1 MAKIKIDKHA
11 IKENELDHFLV
22 HFKNY
27 LIEKPK
33 QVLIPAVVAI
43 AVIIIAFAAS
53 HYIKT
58 QNQASEFKMI
68 TAQKDFREALANT
81 DKSSQIISLNRA
93 KEQFKQISN
102 DYSWTP
108 YGKIAKVYYAD
119 CFYNSGKYDDAIKY
133 YREAISAG
141 APKIAGA
148 WAQMSIGY
156 SYMNKNDY
164 ANALKEFDNVS
175 VKFPDSFLVP
185 SARLQSA
192 ACYEKMNNLA
202 KAKEIYESII
212 KNYPDSMWIKEAQAR
227 LIAIGGVN
235 SIPKAG

>member
-11 IKENELDHFLV
+11 IKENELDHYLV
-22 HFKNY
+22 YFKNY

-33 QVLIPAVVAI
+33 QILIPVIITLAVVVIAVVA
-43 AVIIIAFAAS
+43 S
-53 HYIKT
+53 QYIKK
-58 QNQASEFKMI
+58 QNQASEIKML

-93 KEQFKQISN
+93 KEQFKQIAN

-119 CFYNSGKYDDAIKY
+119 CFYNGGKYDDAIKY
-133 YREAISAG
+133 YREAIGAG
-141 APKIAGA
+141 VPKIAGA
-148 WAQMSIGY
+148 WAQMSLGY

-164 ANALKEFDNVS
+164 PSALKEFDNVS

-192 ACYEKMNNLA
+192 ACYEKMNNLV

-227 LIAIGGVN
+227 LIAIGGAS